1 MDRKQFFQQSAFFT
15 AGLILP
21 STKLLPFQDTPPIKP
36 QLVQEFVGA
45 SHGKFD
51 RVKEMLNDHPNL
63 IYSVWDWGNG
73 DFEMCIGAA
82 GHVGNKEIANYLL
95 DKGARINLFVLTML
109 GKTELVKPIIE
120 EYPQFLNVAGPHGF
134 TLLHH
139 AKRGGDDAKELLA
152 YFEEKGLTKDQIKIK

>member
-21 STKLLPFQDTPPIKP
+21 STNSLPFQDSPPINPKF
-36 QLVQEFVGA
+36 VKEFVGA

-63 IYSVWDWGNG
+63 IYSVWDWGHG

-82 GHVGNKEIANYLL
+82 GHVGNKDIANYLL
-95 DKGARINLFVLTML
+95 EKGARIYLFVLTML
-109 GKTELVKPIIE
+109 GKTQLVKPIIE
-120 EYPQFLNVAGPHGF
+120 AYPQFLNVAGPHGF

-139 AKRGGDDAKELLA
+139 AKRGGDDAKELLS
-152 YFEEKGLTKDQIKIK
+152 YFEEKGLTKMQVKIK